1 MIKRRTFKITVLI
14 IEIILAISVILFFY
28 LNSTVKTEKIIYIPQ
43 GSIKSIVAHLS
54 KEGHDINRFD
64 SFILRLLGSP
74 QYGWINIGSEELSK
88 GEFLYRLTRAK
99 AATKTVTFIPGDTT
113 FVVLDRLAEQF
124 GLDRQKLQDEYD
136 TRAPYPD
143 GVIVPDTY
151 NLPMG
156 FDEKQMIG
164 YILEYSMKRQKMMA
178 DTYGKEYTE
187 EAWFRIITIASIIQ
201 KEAANNEE
209 MPLVASVIFN
219 RLNKNMRLQMDGALN
234 YGEYSNTRVTSRRI
248 KSDRSAF
255 NTYKRRGLPPHPVSI
270 VSTEAILAALFPTKS
285 NYLYFVKNKK
295 GTHTFSETYRS
306 HVNAIRNGK

>member
-1 MIKRRTFKITVLI
+1 MIKRKTFKITLLI

-28 LNSTVKTEKIIYIPQ
+28 LNTTVKTEKIIYIPQ

-54 KEGHDINRFD
+54 KDGHDINRFD
-64 SFILRLLGSP
+64 SFILRLLGNP
-74 QYGWINIGSEELSK
+74 QSGWIDIGSKELSK

-99 AATKTVTFIPGDTT
+99 AATRSVTFIPGDTT
-113 FVVLDRLAEQF
+113 YVVLERLAEQF
-124 GLDRQKLQDEYD
+124 GLDRQKLQDAYD
-136 TRAPYPD
+136 KHAPYPD
-143 GVIVPDTY
+143 GVIIPDTY
-151 NLPMG
+151 SLPMG
-156 FDEKQMIG
+156 FDEAQMVG
-164 YILEYSMKRQKMMA
+164 YILDYSIKRHKA
-178 DTYGKEYTE
+178 LAKNHGKEYTDA
-187 EAWFRIITIASIIQ
+187 AWFRIVTIASIVQ

-219 RLNKNMRLQMDGALN
+219 RLKKNMRLQMDGALN

-248 KSDRSAF
+248 KSDTSAF

>member
-1 MIKRRTFKITVLI
+1 
-14 IEIILAISVILFFY
+14 LAISVILFFY
-28 LNSTVKTEKIIYIPQ
+28 LNTTVKTEKIIYIPQ
-43 GSIKSIVAHLS
+43 GSIKSIVSHLS

-64 SFILRLLGSP
+64 SFILRVLGSP
-74 QYGWINIGSEELSK
+74 QSGWIDIGSEELTK

-99 AATKTVTFIPGDTT
+99 AATKSVTFIPGDTT
-113 FVVLDRLAEQF
+113 YVVLDRLAERF
-124 GLDRQKLQDEYD
+124 GLDREKLQRAYD
-136 TRAPYPD
+136 AKAPYPD
-143 GVIVPDTY
+143 GVIIPDTY

-156 FDEKQMIG
+156 FDEARMIG
-164 YILEYSMKRQKMMA
+164 YVLDYSVRRHKLLAK
-178 DTYGKEYTE
+178 THGKEYTDA
-187 EAWFRIITIASIIQ
+187 AWFRIITIASIVQ

-219 RLNKNMRLQMDGALN
+219 RLKKNMRLQMDGALN

-248 KSDRSAF
+248 RSDKSAF

-306 HVNAIRNGK
+306 HINAIRNGK

>member
-1 MIKRRTFKITVLI
+1 M
-14 IEIILAISVILFFY
+14 ILFFY
-28 LNSTVKTEKIIYIPQ
+28 LNTKIKTEKIIYIPQ
-43 GSIKSIVAHLS
+43 GSIKSIVSHLS

-64 SFILRLLGSP
+64 SFVLRLLGSP
-74 QYGWINIGSEELSK
+74 QYGWIDIGSEELTK

-99 AATKTVTFIPGDTT
+99 AATKSVTFIPGDTT
-113 FVVLDRLAEQF
+113 YVVLDRLAERF
-124 GLDRQKLQDEYD
+124 GLDREKLQAEYD
-136 TRAPYPD
+136 ARAPYPD

-156 FDEKQMIG
+156 FDEARIIS
-164 YILEYSMKRQKMMA
+164 YILDYSTRRHKALAK
-178 DTYGKEYTE
+178 THGKEYTDA
-187 EAWFRIITIASIIQ
+187 AWFRIITIASIIQ

-219 RLNKNMRLQMDGALN
+219 RLKKRMRLQMDGALN
-234 YGEYSNTRVTSRRI
+234 YGEYSNTRITSHRI
-248 KSDRSAF
+248 KRDTSAF

-270 VSTEAILAALFPTKS
+270 VSNEAILAALFPTKS